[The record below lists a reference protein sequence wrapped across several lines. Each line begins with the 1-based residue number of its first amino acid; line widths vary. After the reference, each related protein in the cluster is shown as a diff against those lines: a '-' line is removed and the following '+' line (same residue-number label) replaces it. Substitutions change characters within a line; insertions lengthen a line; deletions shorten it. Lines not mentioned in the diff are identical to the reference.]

1 MSDKLNL
8 PREQFEPVLSQP
20 MEIDAL
26 GAELEIFFE
35 DIGGPCHIKTCY
47 GDICKIVN
55 ALRDYSRMLHMV
67 CDEWNL
73 QGFHRATYEVHAEAL
88 ERISKKFQAG
98 IRYDYDAAVEKCHRK
113 MAKKSREDDVGEDA
127 MVLMLRKAQ
136 RAADKKAGRYAAHP
150 YEQPKEENYAEL

>member
-8 PREQFEPVLSQP
+8 PREKFEPVISQP

-26 GAELEIFFE
+26 EAELEIFFE

-55 ALRDYSRMLHMV
+55 ALRDYARMLRMT

-73 QGFHRATYEVHAEAL
+73 QGFHRATYEHHADVL
-88 ERISKKFQAG
+88 EKISKKYQAG
-98 IRYDYDAAVEKCHRK
+98 IGYDYDAAVEKCRRK
-113 MAKKSREDDVGEDA
+113 AERKHQRQEDDVGEDA
-127 MVLMLRKAQ
+127 MVLAVRKGR
-136 RAADKKAGRYAAHP
+136 RAADKKAGGPRT
-150 YEQPKEENYAEL
+150 PK

>member
-8 PREQFEPVLSQP
+8 PREKFEPVISQP

-55 ALRDYSRMLHMV
+55 ALRDYARMLRMT

-73 QGFHRATYEVHAEAL
+73 QGFHRVTYECHADAL
-88 ERISKKFQAG
+88 EKISKKYQAG
-98 IRYDYDAAVEKCHRK
+98 IGYDYDAAVEKCRRK
-113 MAKKSREDDVGEDA
+113 AEKKRRDDDVGEDA
-127 MVLMLRKAQ
+127 LVLAFRKGQ
-136 RAADKKAGRYAAHP
+136 RAAEKKVGGPAVHASR
-150 YEQPKEENYAEL
+150 

>member
-8 PREQFEPVLSQP
+8 PREKLEPVISQP

-47 GDICKIVN
+47 GDICKVVN
-55 ALRDYSRMLHMV
+55 ALRDYARLLRMV

-73 QGFHRATYEVHAEAL
+73 QGFHRASYEHHADDL
-88 ERISKKFQAG
+88 EKISKKYQAG
-98 IRYDYDAAVEKCHRK
+98 IRYDYDAAVEKCRRK
-113 MAKKSREDDVGEDA
+113 TEKNRRDEDIGEDA
-127 MVLMLRKAQ
+127 LLLAIQKGQ
-136 RAADKKAGRYAAHP
+136 RGAEKKGWRPGAPHP
-150 YEQPKEENYAEL
+150 